1 MENTPEA
8 AGAAQAPQ
16 TEAKPIINSTPA
28 PAQVQTSAP
37 AAPDMHGFTS
47 DQLADMKKFFD
58 SQGGYEKVKSRISNP
73 QNYSEPVQKP
83 NLDATYAMKKE
94 EGMLKAPQPETPKY
108 QAPEGS
114 ITREEFLAQQYFHSL
129 AKEEKYAAIA
139 GDVESGALLKD
150 MAAFNIRPINPDG
163 SINDTMVRRYL
174 DLKAQTVTAKQTS
187 ATPEASAAPTVDYM
201 QFDEANMDIR
211 KATAIL
217 QQDSALRAKGL
228 GGNPDAQKAEEFMK
242 KILNKKQ

>member
-1 MENTPEA
+1 
-8 AGAAQAPQ
+8 
-16 TEAKPIINSTPA
+16 
-28 PAQVQTSAP
+28 
-37 AAPDMHGFTS
+37 MHGFTS

-58 SQGGYEKVKSRISNP
+58 NNGGFDNIKSRISNP
-73 QNYSEPVQKP
+73 QNYSEPKVEQNVLNTP
-83 NLDATYAMKKE
+83 
-94 EGMLKAPQPETPKY
+94 APKVEAPAQPEAPKY
-108 QAPEGS
+108 QAPVGS
-114 ITREEFLAQQYFHSL
+114 ITREEFLAQQYFGAL
-129 AKEEKYAAIA
+129 AKEEKYAPIA
-139 GDVESGALLKD
+139 KEVESGAVLKD

-163 SINDTMVRRYL
+163 SINDSMVRRYL

-187 ATPEASAAPTVDYM
+187 ATPEAGAAPTVDYM